1 MLCDYII
8 LKLFNIY
15 LYIKIILDDRI
26 YKVEFIK

>member
-15 LYIKIILDDRI
+15 LYIKKILDDRI